1 MLGLTAKIEYPKLEI
16 TKYNLYDANLI
27 FPSYSG
33 KAGEFTALN
42 TYAYQHYV
50 LGTSEISTTLI
61 DIGIAE
67 MGHHE
72 LLGKALKLLG
82 ANPMIG
88 DGRYFWNGSF
98 INYQTDLKSMI
109 KADIEGEK
117 NAIREYE
124 NCVKHLKTQAL
135 KSLIERILIDEELH
149 LDTLEKI
156 FASL

>member
-1 MLGLTAKIEYPKLEI
+1 MLGLTAKIEYPTLEI
-16 TKYNLYDANLI
+16 TENNLYDANLI

-33 KAGEFTALN
+33 KAGEFTALT
-42 TYAYQHYV
+42 TYSYQHYV
-50 LGTSEISTTLI
+50 LDKGDISTTLI
-61 DIGIAE
+61 NIGVAE

-98 INYQTDLKSMI
+98 VNYQTDLKSMI

-117 NAIREYE
+117 NAIKEYE
-124 NCVKHLKTQAL
+124 NSLRYLKTKAV
-135 KSLIERILIDEELH
+135 KSLIERIIIDEELH

-156 FASL
+156 FSSL